1 MNKIHWY
8 LGMMF
13 GVKYRKWYYKTHN
26 NKWLWGI
33 YSFINGGE
41 IKGMRKAKRNFKDYL
56 KYLNLREVDE

>member
-1 MNKIHWY
+1 
-8 LGMMF
+8 MF

-41 IKGMRKAKRNFKDYL
+41 IKGIRKAKRSFKDYL
-56 KYLNLREVDE
+56 KHLNLRKVDE